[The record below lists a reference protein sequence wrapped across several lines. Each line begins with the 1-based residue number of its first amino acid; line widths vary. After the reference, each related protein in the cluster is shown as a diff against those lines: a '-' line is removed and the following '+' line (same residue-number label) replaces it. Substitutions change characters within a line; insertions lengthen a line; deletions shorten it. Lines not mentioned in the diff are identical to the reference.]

1 MTEAIKQLYI
11 ETSSRCNINC
21 RMCMRGSAFKS
32 QGDMELSL
40 FNKLTPVF
48 PGLKFI
54 NFSGI
59 GEPLLNP
66 GLFEML
72 RIAKRLMPRDG
83 ETGFTTNGMLID
95 REIAGELVSSGLD
108 KIVISIDGIN
118 PETYGYIR
126 RGGDFERIKRG
137 IGFLN
142 SAKEKIKKSAPK
154 IGIEFVVMRRTLDEL
169 PLAIEF
175 ARENNIEF
183 VIVSHLLPYSE
194 EMVGEVVFEL
204 FSQESIDVFESAKIK
219 AEKENI
225 NFNNYYNFSF
235 FRNEIISKDYMKRLH
250 SLINQAYEEANKFD
264 IFLNLP
270 KLLQRN
276 GKDFSKAKEI
286 FEKTQSLAKKLNIEL
301 SLPPINSSAKRECKF
316 IKNRACFVSWD
327 GDVSPCIRLMYSH
340 KFQLNGASR
349 EVCSLSLGN
358 VKDRDI
364 NEIWNTPKFTSLRES
379 VDQFVFPHCPDC
391 PAYGSCGYLDRLEGD
406 CFGNEEPCGDCL
418 WGRNMM
424 QCL

>member
-59 GEPLLNP
+59 GEPLLNS

-95 REIAGELVSSGLD
+95 KEIAGELVSSGLD
-108 KIVISIDGIN
+108 KIVISIDGVN

-137 IGFLN
+137 ISFLD
-142 SAKEKIKKSAPK
+142 SAKEKMKKSAPK
-154 IGIEFVVMRRTLDEL
+154 IGIEFVVMRRNLDEL
-169 PLAIEF
+169 PSAISF

-183 VIVSHLLPYSE
+183 IIVSHLLPYSE
-194 EMVGEVVFEL
+194 EMVGETVFEL
-204 FSQESIDVFESAKIK
+204 FSQESVDVFESAKIR
-219 AEKENI
+219 AEKESI

-235 FRNEIISKDYMKRLH
+235 FRNEMISKDYMKRLN
-250 SLINQAYEEANKFD
+250 SLINRTYQEAVRVQYSF
-264 IFLNLP
+264 FLQGSGSAQISP
-270 KLLQRN
+270 LL
-276 GKDFSKAKEI
+276 
-286 FEKTQSLAKKLNIEL
+286 
-301 SLPPINSSAKRECKF
+301 
-316 IKNRACFVSWD
+316 
-327 GDVSPCIRLMYSH
+327 
-340 KFQLNGASR
+340 
-349 EVCSLSLGN
+349 
-358 VKDRDI
+358 
-364 NEIWNTPKFTSLRES
+364 
-379 VDQFVFPHCPDC
+379 
-391 PAYGSCGYLDRLEGD
+391 
-406 CFGNEEPCGDCL
+406 
-418 WGRNMM
+418 
-424 QCL
+424 